1 MGWHCVVQMS
11 WNVGL
16 GWLSVLLSCGML
28 FVCCMSDLASLPFL
42 EGEQVCMR
50 ERERERERKRKRK
63 RERER
68 NVWRGAGR
76 EDGERDLLNT
86 NVDEKLFVYDGE

>member
-28 FVCCMSDLASLPFL
+28 FVCCMSDLVSLPFL

-50 ERERERERKRKRK
+50 ERERERERERGRG
-63 RERER
+63 RERGEEGR
-68 NVWRGAGR
+68 NVWRGAER
-76 EDGERDLLNT
+76 EDGERDLLSMNI
-86 NVDEKLFVYDGE
+86 

>member
-1 MGWHCVVQMS
+1 MY
-11 WNVGL
+11 
-16 GWLSVLLSCGML
+16 
-28 FVCCMSDLASLPFL
+28 
-42 EGEQVCMR
+42 
-50 ERERERERKRKRK
+50 EREREREGEKEEEEE